1 VTAVAFDLG
10 GVLTHS
16 VFGGLDDYCAAL
28 GLHPGSLSRYF
39 RGDPRMA
46 RLEVGEIS
54 ARDFLRYVCVEVEA
68 AHGVRV
74 DIRRLAA
81 AAAEGERLNP
91 EMLEL
96 VTEVHGRAATALVTN
111 NVATAGWRA
120 TFPFDRFDVV
130 LDSSEVGMRKP
141 DPRIYTE
148 LLTRLRRPAA
158 EVVLI
163 DDFEE
168 NLAPAAALGLTTI
181 HFRGA
186 RACRDALTGLGV
198 LPAAVSA

>member
-16 VFGGLDDYCAAL
+16 ALDGLDAYAAELGLAAGGL
-28 GLHPGSLSRYF
+28 SRVF
-39 RGDPRMA
+39 RGDPLMA
-46 RLEVGEIS
+46 RLEVGEVS
-54 ARDFLRYVCVEVEA
+54 ARDFLRHVCVEVEA

-91 EMLEL
+91 EMLDL
-96 VTEVHGRAATALVTN
+96 VAEVREHAGTALVTN

-120 TFPFDRFDVV
+120 TFPFSLFDVV

-141 DPRIYTE
+141 DPRIYRE
-148 LLTRLRRPAA
+148 LLTRLGRRAE
-158 EVVLI
+158 EVVFV

-168 NLAPAAALGLTTI
+168 NLVPASAMGMTVV
-181 HFRGA
+181 HFDGA
-186 RACRDALTGLGV
+186 RTCREALKGAGV
-198 LPAAVSA
+198 LPAAVSR